1 MSGASIDVRRFHA
14 AFCEECHEHIET
26 IEAICLGFDNRRPDS
41 EELDAMFR
49 AAHSIKGGAATFG
62 FPLLASTT
70 HAVES
75 VLDDLR
81 AGTLVASDDLVRILL
96 RACDVLGAQVADAQD
111 GVEPDA
117 VSASELVNLLQ
128 AFATEPPVGNV
139 SEMFGFFE
147 QEAAAPPTLPES
159 AERATPTVRTEG
171 GSIRVELAK
180 LDGLINLVGEMVIA
194 QSMLSEAAGGV
205 GEARSVRFNAA
216 IEKIERHTRDLRE
229 SVMSVRMV
237 PIGSVFARFTRV
249 VHDMAAALGKSA
261 QLQIEGGESEI
272 DKVLTERLVDPL
284 THLVRN
290 SLDHGIETPATRRA
304 AGKPD
309 AGTIVLR
316 ASHNSGQIVIEVS
329 DDGAGLDRERILAKA
344 AERGIAID
352 EAAPDALVWDLIFA
366 PGFSTAGEISDVSG
380 RGVGMDV
387 VRRNVAAL
395 RGSVEIQSTADAG
408 TRTIIRMPLTL
419 AILDGLSVSVGDET
433 FIVPLTAIVE
443 SVPVSRA
450 KIAHLH
456 RRGRVMEFRAEWI
469 SVVSLSD
476 LFGIVAPAPENPV
489 AMVFEAD
496 GVRAA
501 LLVDALNSEQQVV
514 IKSVETHFRAVD
526 GVAGATVLGTGR
538 VALILDLAGLL
549 RMAGVDADRRSGQER
564 TVDHA

>member
-1 MSGASIDVRRFHA
+1 
-14 AFCEECHEHIET
+14 
-26 IEAICLGFDNRRPDS
+26 
-41 EELDAMFR
+41 
-49 AAHSIKGGAATFG
+49 
-62 FPLLASTT
+62 
-70 HAVES
+70 
-75 VLDDLR
+75 
-81 AGTLVASDDLVRILL
+81 
-96 RACDVLGAQVADAQD
+96 
-111 GVEPDA
+111 
-117 VSASELVNLLQ
+117 
-128 AFATEPPVGNV
+128 
-139 SEMFGFFE
+139 
-147 QEAAAPPTLPES
+147 
-159 AERATPTVRTEG
+159 
-171 GSIRVELAK
+171 
-180 LDGLINLVGEMVIA
+180 MVIA

-456 RRGRVMEFRAEWI
+456 RRGRVMEFRANEAATI
-469 SVVSLSD
+469 DEPVVPRRVDFRRFAQRSVRHRRART
-476 LFGIVAPAPENPV
+476 GEPGR
-489 AMVFEAD
+489 D
-496 GVRAA
+496 GVR
-501 LLVDALNSEQQVV
+501 
-514 IKSVETHFRAVD
+514 
-526 GVAGATVLGTGR
+526 GR
-538 VALILDLAGLL
+538 
-549 RMAGVDADRRSGQER
+549 RRSGCAARRRAQQRAASRHQER
-564 TVDHA
+564 RDAFSRRRWRRGCDRPRDRPRRAHSRSRGTASDGRRRGRPAERTRKDSRTCLTRRNGCTSS